1 MEIYGKITRNSI
13 ATLTDH
19 ARYMYQ
25 RLILHYLTAQ
35 QWKGT
40 GSSVQLSSPL
50 MSGALSSFPTL
61 SQKTAISFLF
71 MKIVYRNRKF
81 ITYTYGINMFGGYYS
96 SFILRISR
104 ASSQSSS
111 SFHVNVIVYG
121 Y

>member
-1 MEIYGKITRNSI
+1 MEIYGKNGRNLI

-19 ARYMYQ
+19 ARYQ

-40 GSSVQLSSPL
+40 GSSVQPSSPL
-50 MSGALSSFPTL
+50 MAGALFSFPTL

-71 MKIVYRNRKF
+71 MKIVYQNRKF
-81 ITYTYGINMFGGYYS
+81 ITYTYDINMFGRYCS

-104 ASSQSSS
+104 ASSQSSP
-111 SFHVNVIVYG
+111 SFHINVILYG